1 MRRFGFPQA
10 ARAKSGGA
18 RNASV
23 SQKRSA
29 GGVRDR
35 SDGLATACG
44 RHSAFC
50 APAADEHV
58 PKRQGHS
65 GEVEQ
70 RKEDEQRVD
79 VQAERVRRIIRL
91 ELIVLPPNDVVMA
104 APEVGRDDEGE
115 QEGDSVLARFVLP
128 AADGAAV
135 RKQQQEQSMK
145 GSNGMP
151 TGAKPQTESRAVAL
165 PTTQSSSTPRTPY
178 TAPLR
183 FAYPACSAALRQSRT
198 SGTASSRRI
207 SIRTVSAV
215 TG

>member
-1 MRRFGFPQA
+1 MVRLLFERTVCAESGKAGSLAAVRRVYRFGMRRFGFPQA
-10 ARAKSGGA
+10 VRAKSGGA
-18 RNASV
+18 GNVPSAESGRPA
-23 SQKRSA
+23 A
-29 GGVRDR
+29 GGTR
-35 SDGLATACG
+35 SDGFATACG

-65 GEVEQ
+65 GEVEK

-91 ELIVLPPNDVVMA
+91 QLIVLPPNDVVMA

-135 RKQQQEQSMK
+135 RKQQQEQSD
-145 GSNGMP
+145 GRTP
-151 TGAKPQTESRAVAL
+151 TRRT
-165 PTTQSSSTPRTPY
+165 SST
-178 TAPLR
+178 
-183 FAYPACSAALRQSRT
+183 
-198 SGTASSRRI
+198 
-207 SIRTVSAV
+207 
-215 TG
+215 